1 MKTEEECQH
10 KEGCMKIAHIREMN
24 GEESEHQ
31 GDE

>member
-10 KEGCMKIAHIREMN
+10 KEGCMKIGYIREMN